1 MEGTEVRK
9 LAALEDAHWWY
20 RERRHLLAHGARAG
34 CRPGAAL
41 DVGAAG
47 GGNTRVLR
55 DARLVGRGPR
65 VRRGRRRGRR
75 RARAGR
81 AAR

>member
-9 LAALEDAHWWY
+9 LAQLEDRHWWY
-20 RERRHLLAHGARAG
+20 RERRELLARQLRGV
-34 CRPGAAL
+34 RPGRAL

-55 DARLVGRGPR
+55 GLGWQAAALEYGREG
-65 VRRGRRRGRR
+65 
-75 RARAGR
+75 AE
-81 AAR
+81 